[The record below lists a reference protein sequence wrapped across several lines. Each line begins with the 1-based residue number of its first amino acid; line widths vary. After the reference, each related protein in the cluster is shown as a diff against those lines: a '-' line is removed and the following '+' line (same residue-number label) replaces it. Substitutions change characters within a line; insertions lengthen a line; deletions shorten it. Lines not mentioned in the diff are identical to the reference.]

1 MRQFPAGVRLLLFDA
16 GNTLLFVDY
25 AFLARAARQ
34 VGASSVTASEIHH
47 AEAAARVE
55 VDRLVGQQIGT
66 NDASRWRRYY
76 QVMMEEAGMS
86 TAQFEAAVPS
96 LQERH
101 RTVGLWIVVKPWTRH
116 VLGRLRQAGYRMA
129 VVSNADGRVESWLR
143 HKGLGT
149 FFETI
154 VDSHVV
160 GIEKPDAGIFRIA
173 LERTG
178 FEPRQ
183 AIHVGDL
190 YSVDV
195 VGARGAGVTPVLL
208 DPHGMHPAD
217 DCIKIRRLA
226 DLVPMLPA
234 LDPEREA
241 RKGRSVA

>member
-1 MRQFPAGVRLLLFDA
+1 MRRLPAGVKLLLFDA

-25 AFLARAARQ
+25 PFLAKVARQ
-34 VGASSVTASEIHH
+34 VGALSVTAAGIRR

-55 VDRLVGQQIGT
+55 VDRLVGQQDGT
-66 NDASRWRRYY
+66 TDASRWRRYY
-76 QVMMEEAGMS
+76 QVMMEVAGVS
-86 TAQFEAAVPS
+86 TAQFEAAVPI

-101 RTVGLWIVVKPWTRH
+101 RQVGLWIVVRPWTRH
-116 VLGRLRQAGYRMA
+116 VLGRLRNAGYRMA

-143 HKGLGT
+143 RKGLSA

-154 VDSHVV
+154 IDSHVV

-178 FEPRQ
+178 VAPEQ

-195 VGARGAGVTPVLL
+195 VGARSAGVTPVLL
-208 DPHGMHPAD
+208 DPLGMHPAD
-217 DCIKIRRLA
+217 DCVKIRRLA

-234 LDPEREA
+234 LGPGREA
-241 RKGRSVA
+241 GKGRADR